1 MGKFVAA
8 DPATNDVLGRSIAIE
23 NNIVVVGASQDNSAS
38 GIFNTGSVYVLDIE
52 FLSSTATPST
62 EQTPIATPEP
72 TLSPTPKPTNP
83 PTTMTPS
90 PVIDDTSPPLPMK
103 NAPTSKVTV
112 PSPTPPPSSTSTPT
126 AKKNIA
132 MIRTN
137 DDDSK
142 TVLSP
147 GVIVGVSAIVVV
159 GGVAALIAILNYRI
173 KLQRDARAQQ
183 EQQTLNTGNDAILSQ
198 PPPVSASNTPADAN
212 FAADEIVAPVMVDVV
227 VMPLAQAVQDRT
239 MEADAFLDPTTI
251 SAVQTDAAGIAI
263 LARKEFPMYKD
274 QVRNV
279 EPP

>member
-126 AKKNIA
+126 ANKNIA